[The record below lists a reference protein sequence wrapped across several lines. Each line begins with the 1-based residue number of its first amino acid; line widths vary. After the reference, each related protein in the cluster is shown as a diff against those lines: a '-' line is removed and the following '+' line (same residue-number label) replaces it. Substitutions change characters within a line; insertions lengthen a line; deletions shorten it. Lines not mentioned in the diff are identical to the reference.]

1 MISQINPDSLYNL
14 FRIEN
19 FELLENTI
27 DNMSPSLAEYYLSSL
42 IDENEDTYFNK
53 KDIETSISIGNY
65 NLYID
70 YNNNVYLEE
79 LNKMIDENTQS
90 FW

>member
-19 FELLENTI
+19 FGLLENTI